1 MIKYHK
7 NKEALERELLALTE
21 DLQYAEDK
29 EKKKIESIIKK
40 LKKNVY
46 KQKEI

>member
-21 DLQYAEDK
+21 DLQYTEGK
-29 EKKKIESIIKK
+29 EKRRIESLINK
-40 LKKNVY
+40 LKKRLSS
-46 KQKEI
+46 

>member
-21 DLQYAEDK
+21 DLQYAEGK
-29 EKKKIESIIKK
+29 EKKRIESLIKK
-40 LKKNVY
+40 LKKRLSS
-46 KQKEI
+46 

>member
-21 DLQYAEDK
+21 DLQYTEGK
-29 EKKKIESIIKK
+29 EKRRIESLIKK
-40 LKKNVY
+40 LKKRLSS
-46 KQKEI
+46 

>member
-21 DLQYAEDK
+21 DLQYTEGK
-29 EKKKIESIIKK
+29 EKRRIESLIKK
-40 LKKNVY
+40 LKKRLAS
-46 KQKEI
+46 

>member
-21 DLQYAEDK
+21 DLQYTEGK
-29 EKKKIESIIKK
+29 EKRRIESLIKK
-40 LKKNVY
+40 LKK
-46 KQKEI
+46 KLSS

>member
-21 DLQYAEDK
+21 DLQYAGGK
-29 EKKKIESIIKK
+29 EKRRIESIIKK
-40 LKKNVY
+40 LKKRLSS
-46 KQKEI
+46 

>member
-21 DLQYAEDK
+21 DLQYTEGK
-29 EKKKIESIIKK
+29 EKKRIESLIKK
-40 LKKNVY
+40 LKKRLSN
-46 KQKEI
+46 

>member
-21 DLQYAEDK
+21 DLQYTEGK
-29 EKKKIESIIKK
+29 EKRRIESLIKK
-40 LKKNVY
+40 LKKRLSN
-46 KQKEI
+46 

>member
-21 DLQYAEDK
+21 DLQYTEGK
-29 EKKKIESIIKK
+29 EKRRIELLIKK
-40 LKKNVY
+40 LKKRLSS
-46 KQKEI
+46 

>member
-21 DLQYAEDK
+21 DLQYTEGK
-29 EKKKIESIIKK
+29 EKRKIESLIKK
-40 LKKNVY
+40 LKKRLSS
-46 KQKEI
+46 

>member
-21 DLQYAEDK
+21 DLQYTEDK
-29 EKKKIESIIKK
+29 EKRRIESLIKK
-40 LKKNVY
+40 LKKRLSS
-46 KQKEI
+46 

>member
-21 DLQYAEDK
+21 DLQYTEGK
-29 EKKKIESIIKK
+29 ERRRIESLIKK
-40 LKKNVY
+40 LKKRLSS
-46 KQKEI
+46 

>member
-21 DLQYAEDK
+21 DLQYTEGK
-29 EKKKIESIIKK
+29 EKKRIESLIKK
-40 LKKNVY
+40 LKKRLSS
-46 KQKEI
+46 

>member
-21 DLQYAEDK
+21 DLQYAEGK
-29 EKKKIESIIKK
+29 EKRKIESLVKK
-40 LKKNVY
+40 LKKRLSS
-46 KQKEI
+46 

>member
-21 DLQYAEDK
+21 GLQYAEGK
-29 EKKKIESIIKK
+29 EKKKIESLIKK
-40 LKKNVY
+40 LKKRLSS
-46 KQKEI
+46 